1 MSFNSNKS
9 MATGALYSGIIIMI
23 IGMIIAPIGIIDRSV
38 LYGTGQLFILC
49 ATLAGCGET
58 ISKIMDLMNQNQNK
72 RTTRKKEVTHES

>member
-9 MATGALYSGIIIMI
+9 MATGALYSGVIILLL
-23 IGMIIAPIGIIDRSV
+23 GMIIAPMGIIDTSV
-38 LYGTGQLFILC
+38 LYATGQLFILC

-58 ISKIMDLMNQNQNK
+58 ISKIMDLMNQSQNK